1 MTASVATG
9 YSGKPLAA
17 KLGYRAGT
25 IAHVHD
31 APQDYRALLGE
42 LPEGVRFA
50 ASPSARTHLVHVF
63 ATSFDELARWL
74 ARVAPDLAPD
84 AMLWVSWPK
93 KASRVATDLSED
105 RVRELA
111 FPLGLVDV
119 KVCAVDAT
127 WSALKLVRRK
137 ALR

>member
-1 MTASVATG
+1 MTATSSTG
-9 YSGKPLAA
+9 YSGKSLAA
-17 KLGYRAGT
+17 KLGYKAGMV
-25 IAHVHD
+25 AHVHS
-31 APQDYRALLGE
+31 APSNYVELLGE
-42 LPEGVRFA
+42 LPVGVVFDTT
-50 ASPSARTHLVHVF
+50 PNARTSLVHVF
-63 ATSFDELARWL
+63 ATSFDALKLW
-74 ARVAPDLAPD
+74 VTNIAPTLAPD